1 MKKGIQILSDENNVK
16 PTANYIN
23 FEVISSN
30 CSNKIRL
37 QQIFKLNEV
46 YNATV
51 LVNYCVEGDY
61 DKKKIY

>member
-1 MKKGIQILSDENNVK
+1 MKKGIHILSDENNAK
-16 PTANYIN
+16 SPANYIN

-51 LVNYCVEGDY
+51 LVNYCVEGNY